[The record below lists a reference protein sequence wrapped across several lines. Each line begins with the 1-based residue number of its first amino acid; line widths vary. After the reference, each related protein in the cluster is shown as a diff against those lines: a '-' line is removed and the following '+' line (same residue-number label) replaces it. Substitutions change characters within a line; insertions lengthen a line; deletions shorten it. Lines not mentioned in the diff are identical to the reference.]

1 MPTLT
6 SYLEDMLSNGTDADV
21 VLQVGVGANS
31 LSIHAHSLI
40 LQRAEYF
47 RIALSS
53 GFREGLS
60 KTIMLEDVDPHLA
73 SILIKAL
80 YTDSLPNPPGA
91 TSLNVLEM
99 LALCRRFM
107 FPSII
112 SSGLMSIAEKR
123 LVLGENALTLL
134 AKAYDLDLLDAVD
147 RLLSTIRLENININV
162 VQRELVGSNADR
174 DGIGI
179 VTSTVKARLALCK
192 RLTCLL
198 KGITLPPG
206 KFASSKHLVIATREV
221 AQRNPFGDIIQ
232 GHQEEVQECATL
244 YTQEAVD
251 RGQSSLAHD
260 FAKYR
265 DLFVFLGDE
274 MHASSQVLLALACS
288 SDDTKGERRT

>member
-53 GFREGLS
+53 GFQEGLS
-60 KTIMLEDVDPHLA
+60 KTIVLEDVNPHLA

-80 YTDSLPNPPGA
+80 YTDSLPNPPGV

-99 LALCRRFM
+99 LSLCRRFM
-107 FPSII
+107 FPSVI

-198 KGITLPPG
+198 RGITLQPG
-206 KFASSKHLVIATREV
+206 KFASSKHRVTATREV

-251 RGQSSLAHD
+251 RGQSSLAQV

-274 MHASSQVLLALACS
+274 MHASSQVLLASACS
-288 SDDTKGERRT
+288 SDGKKEEGHA